1 MIAANCKIPGLR
13 PGSGDA
19 TAVGAAGWLSF
30 AATPTFGI
38 MALLTGVFGR
48 APDMLCSAEHGG
60 SPLAGMGAMYA
71 LMSVLHSAPWVNLL
85 PKGPPAPEAL
95 VVHLLWALALY
106 CFR

>member
-19 TAVGAAGWLSF
+19 AAVGAAGWLSF

-48 APDMLCSAEHGG
+48 APDMLCSAEHDGG
-60 SPLAGMGAMYA
+60 SPLAGMGAMY
-71 LMSVLHSAPWVNLL
+71 VLEWAPCTSWNGRHVRLGMGAMYVL
-85 PKGPPAPEAL
+85 EWAP
-95 VVHLLWALALY
+95 
-106 CFR
+106 CTS